1 MPEYIDECKRLQ
13 IEILK
18 PDINQSS
25 TKFTVHDKKI
35 RFGLGSIKNVGVG
48 AVDAICAERGKNGKY
63 QSFTDFCERISS
75 EAVNK
80 KCVESL
86 IKAGA
91 FDELGETRATL
102 LASFEGILD
111 TISNNEKK
119 SFKGQVSMFDL
130 GGNDENSNLEEIKY
144 NWKVQEELPKKEL
157 LFQEKEMLG
166 IYISGHPLENLREQ
180 IMAQTNMNTL
190 KMHENMEL
198 QDGQNVTVAGIITSV
213 KKKFTKKN
221 TIMAFVGIED
231 LYGSIEIIVFDSCY
245 QKASSLLLEDNIV
258 LIEGRL
264 SVREDEEPKI
274 VANAIKEFTKKTKKV
289 ISFDITGLS
298 DEQKDC
304 LRGAIKFFSG
314 EKNNMPIQIKDGEQ
328 TKPAG
333 GMYITEGIL
342 EQLQESF
349 GKERVDIS
357 EIS

>member
-1 MPEYIDECKRLQ
+1 MH

-25 TKFTVHDKKI
+25 TKFTVHNGKI
-35 RFGLGSIKNVGVG
+35 RFGLGSIKNVGLG
-48 AVDAICAERGKNGKY
+48 AVDAICNQRETNGIY
-63 QSFTDFCERISS
+63 QSFIDFCERISS
-75 EAVNK
+75 ETVNK

-91 FDELGETRATL
+91 FDELGQTRATL

-130 GGNDENSNLEEIKY
+130 GENDENSYLEEIKY
-144 NWKVQEELPKKEL
+144 NLKPQEELPEKEL

-180 IMAQTNMNTL
+180 IIAQTNMNTL

-198 QDGQNVTVAGIITSV
+198 KDGENITVAGIITSV

-231 LYGSIEIIVFDSCY
+231 LYGSMEVIVFDSCY
-245 QKASSLLLEDNIV
+245 QKTSSLLMEDNIV

-264 SVREDEEPKI
+264 SLREDEEPKI
-274 VANAIKEFTKKTKKV
+274 VANTIKEFTKKTKKV

-298 DEQKDC
+298 EQQKDC

-328 TKPAG
+328 VKPVG

-342 EQLQESF
+342 EQLQEII
-349 GKERVDIS
+349 GKERV
-357 EIS
+357 EINEIF